1 MCKQAQADV
10 KQFQLRAE
18 AEKEMVKKDVD
29 IDSDVEALGLA
40 AKLFSK
46 LFRKEKVERMEVKD
60 ETPPEE
66 KFPDA
71 GTRNVLRYTTSR
83 KQVCRFI
90 KIGCA
95 LVLDAVG
102 AYA

>member
-1 MCKQAQADV
+1 MGIDNVEEMCKQAQADV

-18 AEKEMVKKDVD
+18 AEKEMVKKDAD
-29 IDSDVEALGLA
+29 IE

-46 LFRKEKVERMEVKD
+46 PFRKEKVERMEVKD